1 MFLYWWAEAIYIQ
14 GYWKMCSISCNLI
27 CLVGFN
33 YIFSNFS
40 AVSITSLLFYWVGLN
55 RFSPAFCSF
64 IPLMKFIPS
73 HALTIDAVCLLLQC
87 WLDGYRLPWCVFV
100 LRCYC
105 IFFLSILKES
115 FVECSTL
122 GWQIFSFRDPTI
134 LFHTFLVLGIAD
146 EGFWSLIILV
156 FLSL

>member
-1 MFLYWWAEAIYIQ
+1 MSLYWWAEAIYIQ

-27 CLVGFN
+27 CLVSFN

-40 AVSITSLLFYWVGLN
+40 AVSIRSLLLYWVGLN
-55 RFSPAFCSF
+55 RFSLAFCSF

-100 LRCYC
+100 LRCSYIFLINFKRKLC
-105 IFFLSILKES
+105 WIQYFGLAAIFFQGSNYL
-115 FVECSTL
+115 VPY
-122 GWQIFSFRDPTI
+122 FSGSGNCWWE
-134 LFHTFLVLGIAD
+134 VLI
-146 EGFWSLIILV
+146 SY
-156 FLSL
+156 